1 MRLVLPLETRDA
13 FIVKNTENHSQR
25 IHKTNFFLDHV
36 DKKNHATSKPNLT
49 SFLINFRSFVC
60 VCQFAPLFI
69 GWGGGGLV

>member
-25 IHKTNFFLDHV
+25 IHKTKFV
-36 DKKNHATSKPNLT
+36 WIMWTKNHATSKPNLT

-69 GWGGGGLV
+69 GLGGLWFK